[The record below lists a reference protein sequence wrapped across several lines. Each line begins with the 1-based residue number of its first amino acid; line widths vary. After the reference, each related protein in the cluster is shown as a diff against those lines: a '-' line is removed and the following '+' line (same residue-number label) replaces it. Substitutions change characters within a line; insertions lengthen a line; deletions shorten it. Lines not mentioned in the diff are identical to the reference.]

1 MIKDRPE
8 SQQTMLIKKLKM
20 NYALGIQSKL
30 NQEQVQMIKELK
42 LQNESYMKNVKIVNV
57 TNREEYE
64 MRKNDAIRFVLVLT
78 DIL

>member
-57 TNREEYE
+57 TNRE
-64 MRKNDAIRFVLVLT
+64 
-78 DIL
+78 

>member
-64 MRKNDAIRFVLVLT
+64 MRKNDAIRFGLVLT